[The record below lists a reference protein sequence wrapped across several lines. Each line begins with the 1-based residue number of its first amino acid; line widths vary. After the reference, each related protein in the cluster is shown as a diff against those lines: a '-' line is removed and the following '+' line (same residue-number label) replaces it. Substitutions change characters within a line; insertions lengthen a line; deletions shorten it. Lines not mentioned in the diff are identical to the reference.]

1 MNDLYQEI
9 ILEEYAHPQNKG
21 VLNDADAQ
29 HSESNSSCGDQVTV
43 YLKWDSQRRKI
54 IDTRWEGVGCAIS
67 MATASFLSEHLKGM
81 TAADVQALQQV
92 DLEKLLGIED
102 ISPGRQKCLMLGL
115 VAYQKAVQK
124 IES

>member
-21 VLNDADAQ
+21 VLKDADAQ

-43 YLKWDSQRRKI
+43 YLKWDSQTSLI
-54 IDTRWEGVGCAIS
+54 TDTRWEGVGCAIS

-81 TAADVQALQQV
+81 PAADVSALQQA
-92 DLEKLLGIED
+92 DIEKLLGIKD
-102 ISPGRQKCLMLGL
+102 ISPGRQKCLMLAL
-115 VAYQKAVQK
+115 VAYQKALQN